1 MTKIDFEL
9 VAFDD
14 EKLRLT
20 LTALADSLDEK
31 ARKIIYRT
39 YSDPKI
45 MSYYQGLRAS
55 GVFEKGSKSKV
66 HREVVRFPSPLIY
79 DFVNKTLSAIYGPD
93 WMYDKRAMHHD
104 LVRPWWIVEKW

>member
-1 MTKIDFEL
+1 MLKTDYEL
-9 VAFDD
+9 VSFND

-20 LTALADSLDEK
+20 LSALADSVDER
-31 ARKIIYRT
+31 ARKIIYNT

-55 GVFEKGSKSKV
+55 GMFERGSKSKV

-79 DFVNKTLSAIYGPD
+79 DFVDKTLKAIYGPD
-93 WMYDKRAMHHD
+93 WMYSKRAMHHD
-104 LVRPWWIVEKW
+104 LVKPFWIVEKW